1 MGTITINPTLNQSN
15 KPWTLTWKASGRYPI
30 VADRIYST
38 LAQAQA
44 YVDDKSATAS
54 AIPGL
59 VISVVDDAIAKN
71 NGVYYVE
78 SIANS
83 KADAGFP
90 IADKGVLVK
99 VGGTETET
107 AKNYSAAV
115 TLSQTL
121 VTGQLIKVSEQ
132 ETITTGEGESAVSN
146 TYKAGFYIVETPG
159 TISAL
164 DTSTGAADEIGA
176 LKTRVD
182 ALENNRVK
190 VSDFNTYKSE
200 VSGALDAKAG
210 LDEFNA
216 HKNNAN
222 IHVTSEDKTKWN
234 NAEDNAKAYT
244 DTREAEIDKK
254 WAAADAA
261 LKSELEQYADQAEA
275 DAVSTSKKYTDTVVG
290 AYTDGDVLAT
300 GIRKEIEDSVKDVK
314 AYADQAEI
322 DAVSAAKAYTD
333 GRETAIDAK
342 WAAADADL
350 KSELQGE
357 IATAKSGAESAAKA
371 YTDGRETAIDA
382 KWAAADADL
391 KSELQGEI
399 ATAKSGAES
408 VAKAYTDERE
418 TAITTAYEAYADQA
432 ETDAVNAAKAYT
444 DEVVGNYAEG
454 ETVASGLRKE
464 IAEKVAAVAA
474 DAKTYSVVAVAGDE
488 LSALGANVKEAYKLV
503 DEDSVKAGDYIKIY
517 KDSALQS
524 VELDGQSL
532 KFTYLLVDGTTSV
545 VPVDVSA
552 FLAESEFG
560 DGLEV
565 VNHIVSV
572 KVADDSEAFLTVD
585 ENGVKLS
592 GVQTAIN
599 TAKSG
604 AETAANSYTDTE
616 IGKLDG
622 KAQGYANAA
631 ETAANSYTDAEIV
644 KVNKT
649 ITDNESA
656 NSTAHTGLE
665 NRIKAN
671 EDAIKVINGTE
682 DGSISKAAIDAK
694 EAAIAQAK
702 LDAAEALKAYMTKAE
717 TEAAIKVVS
726 DALDKEIEDRTA
738 ADATL
743 KSDLEKYADKAE
755 EDAIKAAN
763 EYTDAEISELDGK
776 AQGYADAAKTYADN
790 AVETAVGN
798 YAEGETVAS
807 GLRKEIAERDA
818 IVDVAAQGYANAAQG
833 AAQGYAKTYTDALF
847 ESFKFA
853 DTTDIDGLFEVTP
866 A

>member
-322 DAVSAAKAYTD
+322 DAV
-333 GRETAIDAK
+333 
-342 WAAADADL
+342 
-350 KSELQGE
+350 
-357 IATAKSGAESAAKA
+357 SAAKA